1 MTENKNQKRWK
12 INLRE
17 ILSNFLCILYH
28 LRYYN
33 MKIYILKNNPM
44 LSYKSLE
51 IDLISF
57 SLIRFIHC
65 SLNH

>member
-1 MTENKNQKRWK
+1 MTENKNQKMWK
-12 INLRE
+12 ITLRD
-17 ILSNFLCILYH
+17 ILSNFFCILYH

-33 MKIYILKNNPM
+33 MKICILKNNPM

-57 SLIRFIHC
+57 SPISFIHC